1 MRRLTA
7 IGLFV
12 PVALSGQVLDA
23 ARFGN
28 PPPEVRPA
36 MLWFW
41 SAGITDSAITAQLA
55 VMGRAGITRVLVT
68 GDASTQLERAQAEGR
83 RAGIDV
89 RSHGDTSIQ
98 LVGNLGSAQTPEQL
112 RAQIGA
118 ALVSNTARPGAIAL
132 HGQWADPDN
141 PLAASLGDLVTWTAR
156 VTDLIRGRSGA
167 HMAVI
172 MRTRDSGFVRLVE
185 ALEQLQASFD
195 VVPEEAFAS
204 AASLPGRVVV
214 GRQAYQAVMVPRV
227 DSLNAG
233 TIGRLT
239 AMSRSG
245 GTVVAWRP
253 LPISGAWPDTG
264 PRFHVIDSLPQLRN
278 AMIRTPW
285 SAVRE
290 PGPAALRVRAIERGE
305 DRVWVLF
312 NASDRRIAIAPTFR
326 MIGQPEMWNPDDGKM
341 ELAPTRW
348 SPRMAVT
355 DVPIELSPYQV
366 LGIVF
371 RARPRSPRGPVGMPP
386 VERTVAQA
394 RTDWRFR
401 FAADTAWRPLTAL
414 GSWTAL
420 DSTYSGAAVYETT
433 FEVPRL
439 LSALGVDERYVLDL
453 GQVRDVAE
461 VELNGVSLGRRLWRP
476 YRYAVTDLLKQGTNR
491 IVVRVTNTPANR
503 NGQPVPAGLLG
514 PVRIVGLR
522 AMR

>member
-1 MRRLTA
+1 MTFRLTA

-12 PVALSGQVLDA
+12 PIALSGQALTA

-36 MLWFW
+36 LLWFW
-41 SAGITDSAITAQLA
+41 STGAIDSAFIR
-55 VMGRAGITRVLVT
+55 RAGITRILA
-68 GDASTQLERAQAEGR
+68 ASESSSVQLF
-83 RAGIDV
+83 
-89 RSHGDTSIQ
+89 
-98 LVGNLGSAQTPEQL
+98 GNLGVAQTPEQL

-118 ALVSNTARPGAIAL
+118 ALVRNTARPEPIAL
-132 HGQWADPDN
+132 HGQWADPDS
-141 PLAASLGDLVTWTAR
+141 PMAASLSDIVTWTAR
-156 VTDLIRGRSGA
+156 VTDLLQGRSGA

-172 MRTRDSGFVRLVE
+172 MRTRDSAFLRLVE

-195 VVPEEAFAS
+195 VVPDEVFAS
-204 AASLPGRVVV
+204 ARSSPGRVLI
-214 GRQAYQAVMVPRV
+214 GEQAYQAAVVPPV
-227 DSLNAG
+227 DSLSAG
-233 TIGRLT
+233 TVRRLT

-253 LPISGAWPDTG
+253 LPVAGAAWPDTG
-264 PRFHVIDSLPQLRN
+264 PRFHVIDSLPQLRT

-290 PGPAALRVRAIERGE
+290 PGPPALRIRAIERGE

-312 NASDRRIAIAPTFR
+312 NASERRIAIAPTFR
-326 MIGQPEMWNPDDGKM
+326 MIGQPEIWNPDDGTM

-355 DVPIELSPYQV
+355 DVPIELNPYQV

-371 RARPRSPRGPVGMPP
+371 RARPRSPRGPIGMPP

-394 RTDWRFR
+394 RTGWRFR
-401 FAADTAWRPLTAL
+401 FAADTAWQPLAAL

-420 DSTYSGAAVYETT
+420 DSTYSGTAVYETT

-439 LSALGVDERYVLDL
+439 LSALGVNERYLLDL

-461 VELNGVSLGRRLWRP
+461 VELNGTPLGRRMWRP
-476 YRYAVTDLLKQGTNR
+476 YRYNVTELLKQGTNS

-503 NGQPVPAGLLG
+503 SGQPLPAGLLG

-522 AMR
+522 EMR